1 MGPPLRLERIVFQER
16 GCIFVVSELV
26 AVLSWGFAALDR
38 SCSLD
43 AIKEARFQGSRK
55 VFDKSMRNS
64 KGAELN

>member
-1 MGPPLRLERIVFQER
+1 MSEISE
-16 GCIFVVSELV
+16 ELV
-26 AVLSWGFAALDR
+26 DMLSLGFAALDI

-64 KGAELN
+64 KRAELN